1 MWKLMLICIGTCA
14 TIEGTL
20 VELDSFNQDTFVKLF
35 RQVLLQKVAVEWNVT
50 IEQSNV
56 LKTKN
61 IECNGKIDAQ
71 VNACKS
77 ETQSACGYD
86 AFSELKDGLNKVG
99 SVLLSAGSTVLGGL
113 GTVGTGIKDGLTQV
127 GDGVKGAVS
136 TVTNAI
142 SSVGQSIGSA
152 LGHIFG
158 KKREIDAETRRCME
172 KCTSCHALLLDNEH
186 MLRSVCGDQV
196 VDLDRTVKTR
206 AQQIG
211 GIYNAT
217 IDAIHPIISKVE
229 YDPATM
235 NNMKF
240 TTVFVTAYLRGSY
253 VRYQSSVAYAMMD
266 IPGTVRNMA
275 MEYWNKMA

>member
-1 MWKLMLICIGTCA
+1 MNYNTMKIHP
-14 TIEGTL
+14 
-20 VELDSFNQDTFVKLF
+20 LDN
-35 RQVLLQKVAVEWNVT
+35 
-50 IEQSNV
+50 
-56 LKTKN
+56 
-61 IECNGKIDAQ
+61 
-71 VNACKS
+71 
-77 ETQSACGYD
+77 D
-86 AFSELKDGLNKVG
+86 AFSGLKDGLSLVG
-99 SVLLSAGSTVLGGL
+99 SALQSVGGTVLDGL
-113 GTVGTGIKDGLTQV
+113 GSVGSGIKDGLSQV

-136 TVTNAI
+136 TVTNAL

-158 KKREIDAETRRCME
+158 RKREIDAETRSCME
-172 KCTSCHALLLDNEH
+172 KCASCHPLLLDNEH
-186 MLRSVCGDQV
+186 MLRSICGDQV

-217 IDAIHPIISKVE
+217 IDATHPVVSKIE
-229 YDPATM
+229 YDPASM

-240 TTVFVTAYLRGSY
+240 TTVFVTAYVKGSY

-266 IPGTVRNMA
+266 LPGTVRNMA